1 MLFNSFEFLVFLPLV
16 FALYW
21 FFSKR
26 LELQNFLIVV
36 CSYVFYSW
44 WSWRFL
50 FLILFTTI
58 SSYTGGLLI
67 ERAKGKKTRQKT
79 VCLFNA
85 ILNLSIL
92 GVFKYYNFFVEN
104 FIDLMGFI
112 GLNFHLATL
121 HLILPIGIS
130 FYTFQ
135 ALSYTIDVYKGKVR
149 PSHNPLAFF
158 AFLGF
163 FPQLVAGPI
172 ERAESLLPQFEKK
185 RIFSW
190 VAATDGLRQM
200 LWGFFKKIVI
210 ADNCAT
216 IVSDVFDNY
225 TSYSGSTLALAAV
238 FFSFQIYC
246 DFSGY
251 SDIAIGCGRLFGI
264 NLMQNFSYPYFSR
277 NVAEFWRRWHI
288 SLTRWFRDYVY
299 IPLGGSR
306 VSQWKVYRNTFIVFL
321 ISGFWHGA
329 NWTFIAWGAYNALL
343 FFPLLLTHRNRK
355 YRDNIA
361 EDRLLPNFWEL
372 CQMGSTFILVTIG
385 RVIYRTN
392 SIEHT
397 WQYFSRMFS
406 SSFFSVPKFY
416 GYLNVTAMFTL
427 AFIALM
433 LVFEWQQRT
442 KKHGL
447 EIDTSTTKLP
457 ARVLLYSL
465 LLFMI
470 YYFGADAASFI
481 YFQF

>member
-1 MLFNSFEFLVFLPLV
+1 M
-16 FALYW
+16 
-21 FFSKR
+21 
-26 LELQNFLIVV
+26 
-36 CSYVFYSW
+36 
-44 WSWRFL
+44 
-50 FLILFTTI
+50 
-58 SSYTGGLLI
+58 
-67 ERAKGKKTRQKT
+67 
-79 VCLFNA
+79 
-85 ILNLSIL
+85 
-92 GVFKYYNFFVEN
+92 
-104 FIDLMGFI
+104 
-112 GLNFHLATL
+112 ATL

-135 ALSYTIDVYKGKVR
+135 ALSYTIDVYKEKVR
-149 PSHNPLAFF
+149 PSHRPDVFF

-172 ERAESLLPQFEKK
+172 ERAENLLPQFEKK
-185 RIFSW
+185 RFFSW
-190 VAATDGLRQM
+190 EAATDGLRQM

-216 IVSDVFDNY
+216 IVADVFANY
-225 TSYSGSTLALAAV
+225 NSYSGSTLALAAV

-251 SDIAIGCGRLFGI
+251 SDIAIGCGKLFGI
-264 NLMQNFSYPYFSR
+264 NLMQNFNYPYFSR

-306 VSQWKVYRNTFIVFL
+306 VCQWKVYRNTLIVFL

-329 NWTFIAWGAYNALL
+329 NWTFIVWGAYNALL

-355 YRDNIA
+355 YRDNIS
-361 EDRLLPNFWEL
+361 EGRLLPNIWEL
-372 CQMGSTFILVTIG
+372 CQLVSTFILVTIG
-385 RVIYRTN
+385 RVIYRTEN
-392 SIEHT
+392 VAHS
-397 WQYFSRMFS
+397 WQYLKKIFSP
-406 SSFFSVPKFY
+406 SFFSVPKFY

-427 AFIALM
+427 VFIALM
-433 LVFEWQQRT
+433 LVFEWQHRT

-447 EIDTSTTKLP
+447 ELDVSRTRLP
-457 ARVLLYSL
+457 VRILIYSL

>member
-1 MLFNSFEFLVFLPLV
+1 
-16 FALYW
+16 
-21 FFSKR
+21 
-26 LELQNFLIVV
+26 
-36 CSYVFYSW
+36 
-44 WSWRFL
+44 
-50 FLILFTTI
+50 
-58 SSYTGGLLI
+58 
-67 ERAKGKKTRQKT
+67 
-79 VCLFNA
+79 
-85 ILNLSIL
+85 
-92 GVFKYYNFFVEN
+92 
-104 FIDLMGFI
+104 MGFL
-112 GLNFHLATL
+112 GLNFHVATL

-135 ALSYTIDVYKGKVR
+135 ALSYTIDVYKEKVR
-149 PSHNPLAFF
+149 PSHRPDVFF

-172 ERAESLLPQFEKK
+172 ERAENLLPQFEKK
-185 RIFSW
+185 RFFSW
-190 VAATDGLRQM
+190 EAATDGLRQM

-216 IVSDVFDNY
+216 IVADVFANY
-225 TSYSGSTLALAAV
+225 NSYSGSTLALAAV

-251 SDIAIGCGRLFGI
+251 SDIAIGCGKLFGI
-264 NLMQNFSYPYFSR
+264 NLMQNFNYPYFSR

-306 VSQWKVYRNTFIVFL
+306 VCQWKVYRNTLIVFL

-329 NWTFIAWGAYNALL
+329 NWTFIVWGAYNALL

-355 YRDNIA
+355 YRDNIS
-361 EDRLLPNFWEL
+361 EGRLLPNIWEL
-372 CQMGSTFILVTIG
+372 CQLVSTFILVTIG
-385 RVIYRTN
+385 RVIYRTEN
-392 SIEHT
+392 VAHS
-397 WQYFSRMFS
+397 WQYLKKIFSP
-406 SSFFSVPKFY
+406 SFFSVPKFY

-427 AFIALM
+427 VFIALM
-433 LVFEWQQRT
+433 LVFEWQHRT

-447 EIDTSTTKLP
+447 ELDVSRTRLP
-457 ARVLLYSL
+457 VRILIYSL